1 MRCAA
6 FVEIRVKLP
15 PANDIV
21 TWLRKFRRKRV
32 ILYDLNDIFALLV
45 AGVLFFNATI
55 SEFGDVTKFAQLIA
69 SQEI

>member
-1 MRCAA
+1 M
-6 FVEIRVKLP
+6 
-15 PANDIV
+15 
-21 TWLRKFRRKRV
+21 
-32 ILYDLNDIFALLV
+32 ILSDLIDIFALLV

>member
-1 MRCAA
+1 MK
-6 FVEIRVKLP
+6 IRVKLP

-32 ILYDLNDIFALLV
+32 ILSDLIDIFALLV
-45 AGVLFFNATI
+45 AGVLFFGNATI
-55 SEFGDVTKFAQLIA
+55 SEFGYVTKFAQLIA